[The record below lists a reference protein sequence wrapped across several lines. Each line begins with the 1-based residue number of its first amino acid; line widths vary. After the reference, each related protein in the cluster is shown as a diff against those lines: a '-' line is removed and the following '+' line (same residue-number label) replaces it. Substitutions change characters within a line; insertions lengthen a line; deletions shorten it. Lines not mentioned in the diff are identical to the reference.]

1 MESRAVNLSDK
12 IAVVTGSNKGVG
24 FGIVKELCKR
34 GVGVVYLTSRDIN
47 RGKEA
52 IEILEKEKLHPKFHQ
67 LDVSNEDSVKSFAE
81 YIKKEHNGL
90 DILINNAGLTAS
102 DFHKT
107 TYEDAKRVIDTNY
120 YGVLLMQKYFFPIM
134 NENGRIINVSSVWG
148 HIRTNIK
155 NSYWIQQLTKENVSF
170 DDVNAFVT
178 WFLDSV
184 KNGTVKEE
192 DFVCH
197 TLLAYRVSK
206 VALCALTKIQQ
217 TIVGKNISVNSMHPG
232 FVRTKMTNGAGDMS
246 TDDASIIPVYLALDA
261 DQSVKGK
268 YICSDRTEVDWE
280 DFWDLD
286 IIIPSELFKYY
297 YVDAAKNYNFRD
309 H

>member
-1 MESRAVNLSDK
+1 MADK

-52 IEILEKEKLHPKFHQ
+52 IEILEKENLHPKFHQ
-67 LDVSNEDSVKSFAE
+67 LDVSNEESVKAFAQ
-81 YIKKEHNGL
+81 YIKEKHNGL

-102 DFHKT
+102 DLRKT

-120 YGVLLMQKYFFPIM
+120 YGVLLMQKYFFPII
-134 NENGRIINVSSVWG
+134 NENGRVINVSSVWG
-148 HIRTNIK
+148 HITNIK
-155 NSYWIQQLTKENVSF
+155 NSYWVQQLTKENASV

-192 DFVCH
+192 DFISYTVP
-197 TLLAYRVSK
+197 AYRVSK
-206 VALCALTKIQQ
+206 VALCALTRIQQ
-217 TIVGKNISVNSMHPG
+217 KEIGKNISVNSVHPG

-246 TDDASIIPVYLALDA
+246 IEDASIIPVNLALDVN
-261 DQSVKGK
+261 QSVKGK
-268 YICSDRTEVDWE
+268 FIWFDGTEVDWA
-280 DFWDLD
+280 DTNLD
-286 IIIPSELFKYY
+286 IIYPFELFEKHYE
-297 YVDAAKNYNFRD
+297 DAARNNNLQER
-309 H
+309 

>member
-1 MESRAVNLSDK
+1 MSDK

-52 IEILEKEKLHPKFHQ
+52 IEILEKENLHPKFHQ

-120 YGVLLMQKYFFPIM
+120 YGVLLMQKYLFPIM
-134 NENGRIINVSSVWG
+134 NENGRVINISSVWG
-148 HIRTNIK
+148 HITNIK
-155 NSYWIQQLTKENVSF
+155 NTYWIQQLTKENVSV
-170 DDVNAFVT
+170 DDVNTFVT

-206 VALCALTKIQQ
+206 VALCALTRIQQ
-217 TIVGKNISVNSMHPG
+217 KVVGKNISVNSMHPG
-232 FVRTKMTNGAGDMS
+232 FVRTKMTKGAGDMS
-246 TDDASIIPVYLALDA
+246 IDDASIIPVYLALDA

-268 YICSDRTEVDWE
+268 YIWFDGTEVDWA
-280 DFWDLD
+280 DTNLD
-286 IIIPSELFKYY
+286 IIYPFEVFEKY
-297 YVDAAKNYNFRD
+297 YVDAAKNNNNNFRD